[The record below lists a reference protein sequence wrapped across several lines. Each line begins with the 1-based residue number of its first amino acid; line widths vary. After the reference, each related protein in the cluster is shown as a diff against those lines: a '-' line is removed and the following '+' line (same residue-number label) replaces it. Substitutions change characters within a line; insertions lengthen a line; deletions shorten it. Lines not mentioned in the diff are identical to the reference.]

1 MPVIPAMQETGT
13 WKIAFQGQPDQ
24 DFISTNRPAVVACA
38 CNHNYAGGLGRR
50 TTVQAQPQRFYLKN

>member
-38 CNHNYAGGLGRR
+38 CNHNYQEA
-50 TTVQAQPQRFYLKN
+50 